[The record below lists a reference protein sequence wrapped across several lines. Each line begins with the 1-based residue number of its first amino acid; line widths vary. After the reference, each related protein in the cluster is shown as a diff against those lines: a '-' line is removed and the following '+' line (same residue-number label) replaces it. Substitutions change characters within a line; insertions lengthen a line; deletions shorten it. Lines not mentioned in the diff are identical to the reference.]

1 MKTQTWEV
9 TINFWLAHLIIF
21 TTFKFIKEWMD
32 GWMDGAPERWR
43 KPEACLVW
51 VPASALHAF
60 PLSISQPTPW
70 RPEACS
76 PYRERLL
83 TGCEPPPRS
92 KSTMEASSCCN
103 PPNALPALPSLLSW
117 EQDLGLAWL
126 SSSLTCSASLS
137 LSTSF
142 WSALHALQG
151 DLGWLGCASHWVG
164 KSKSREADK
173 PFPLQS

>member
-126 SSSLTCSASLS
+126 SSIAYLLS
-137 LSTSF
+137 LPVPEHILLICSPCPAGGPEVAGLCQS
-142 WSALHALQG
+142 
-151 DLGWLGCASHWVG
+151 LG
-164 KSKSREADK
+164 R
-173 PFPLQS
+173 